1 MTFTR
6 ATGYWSDHKYN
17 TLPAELD
24 LEAGRVE
31 AEVPAMATVCFFNLF
46 DYLETKAA
54 QPGAAT
60 VAFGVADG
68 HVEPEKG

>member
-1 MTFTR
+1 MSPI
-6 ATGYWSDHKYN
+6 AALPGSQWEDEKYKWLKFN
-17 TLPAELD
+17 
-24 LEAGRVE
+24 VE